1 MAERTVFDCYC
12 GVGGL
17 SLGAQMAGYRVL
29 GGVDADPV
37 AIESYKGVFPYALAL
52 QEDLLKRS
60 AAAVLKDAGIARGDV
75 DVLLGGPPCQPFSV
89 YNHQRGT
96 ADGRSSLVARFLD
109 FAAVLKPRWVVME
122 NVQGLLSVDGGA
134 FLDGIVK
141 SLHARGYKAA
151 FDVLDASR
159 LGVPQK
165 RHRLV
170 LLGNRDKEDPGKVL
184 LALGSRQGSQTTVGD
199 AIGDLP
205 VEPADPSPY
214 ATPPSN
220 EFQRAMRDGTN
231 GTVTSHLCGKLS
243 PINLERLTHVP
254 QGGNWRDIPRLL
266 LPAGMKRARLSDHTT
281 RYGRLDPAKPAFT
294 ILARCTPHWS
304 CVVHPTRHRV
314 LTVRETAR
322 LQSIPDNVTF
332 HGSLTDQYRH
342 VGNAVP
348 PLMAKAI
355 LEEIQWA

>member
-1 MAERTVFDCYC
+1 MARPAVFDCYC

-37 AIESYKGVFPYALAL
+37 AIKSYGGVFTGSLAL
-52 QEDLLKRS
+52 CKDLLERS
-60 AAAVLKDAGIARGDV
+60 AGEVLKEAGIARGDV

-109 FAAVLKPRWVVME
+109 FAGALKPRWVVME
-122 NVQGLLSVDGGA
+122 NVQGLLSVEGGA
-134 FLDGIVK
+134 FLAGIVR
-141 SLHARGYKAA
+141 SLRARGYKVGYS
-151 FDVLDASR
+151 VLDASR

-170 LLGNRDKEDPGKVL
+170 LLGSREKKDPGKVL
-184 LALGSRQGSQTTVGD
+184 LALRSRQGSQTTVGD

-205 VEPADPSPY
+205 EEVSDPSAY
-214 ATPPSN
+214 AAPPSN
-220 EFQRAMRDGTN
+220 SFQSEMREGTN
-231 GTVTSHLCGKLS
+231 GTVTAHLCGRLS
-243 PINLERLTHVP
+243 PINLKRLTHVP
-254 QGGNWRDIPRLL
+254 QGGNWRDIPRDL
-266 LPAGMKRARLSDHTT
+266 LPAGMKRAKLSDHTT

-294 ILARCTPHWS
+294 ILTRCTPHWS
-304 CVVHPTRHRV
+304 SVVHPARDRV

-322 LQSIPDNVTF
+322 LQSIPDHVTF

-355 LEEIQWA
+355 LEELPR